1 MNRKTP
7 KHSDLAAET
16 RVVACVA
23 LLLSVV
29 ALGYS
34 YSRGLL
40 LLYGDAVAHLH
51 IARRVFDSLNPGFRQ
66 LGSVWLP
73 LPHILLIPFVQ
84 NMEWWQ
90 NGLAGAWP
98 SMACYVLS
106 CIGFY
111 RLARLWLS
119 PRPAIVSLAFLALN
133 PGFLYL
139 QTTAMTEP
147 LFLAEMIWSTYLLA
161 RVSRDLDVEVSL
173 ERQHHACGRLL
184 AAALVLI
191 AAVYTRYDGWIFGS
205 FAWLLIAI
213 KMRHLRRWKQPIGGA
228 FLLFTAML
236 AAAPAV
242 WLAYNAKQFGDPLDF
257 MRGPYSAQ
265 AIEKRTAD
273 PHSAHYP
280 GYHHMGVAGL
290 HFLKSAE
297 MDAVPVGF
305 SKYLFP
311 LALLGA
317 GLAMTG
323 RKGLAIGTSLLL
335 WMPLP
340 FYAYSVAYGS
350 VPIFIPIWW
359 PFSWYNTRYGME
371 MLPCFAL
378 FLGFVAAVL
387 FAVVQVKLPRLL
399 WLVSLVLLGAVIA
412 NSTMLFLNKPLVLQE
427 AIANSRTRIPFE
439 SALAAALK
447 RIPPEGD
454 ILMYTSE
461 HIGAVQRAGI
471 PLRRTINETDYYHFA
486 PAIAA
491 PAKSAAWVVAIGDD
505 AVAKAVKAHPEN
517 LELTDI
523 ICSTGQPCARIYR
536 SNTPPSTLPGPQW

>member
-16 RVVACVA
+16 RVVACIA

-84 NMEWWQ
+84 NLEWWQ

-161 RVSRDLDVEVSL
+161 RVSRDLDVEVSP
-173 ERQHHACGRLL
+173 ERQRHACGRLL
-184 AAALVLI
+184 AAGLVLI

-213 KMRHLRRWKQPIGGA
+213 RMRHLRRWKQPIGGA
-228 FLLFTAML
+228 FLLFTSIL
-236 AAAPAV
+236 AAAPAL

-257 MRGPYSAQ
+257 MRGPYSAK
-265 AIEKRTAD
+265 AIEERTAD

-290 HFLKSAE
+290 HFLKSSE

-311 LALLGA
+311 IALLGT

-323 RKGLAIGTSLLL
+323 RKGLAIGASMLL
-335 WMPLP
+335 WIPLP

-350 VPIFIPIWW
+350 VPIFIPVWW

-387 FAVVQVKLPRLL
+387 FAVVQVKYPRLL
-399 WLVSLVLLGAVIA
+399 WLVSLVLLGLVAA
-412 NSTMLFLNKPLVLQE
+412 NGTILFLNKPLVLQE

-439 SALAAALK
+439 QALAAALK
-447 RIPPEGD
+447 RIPPDGD

-461 HIGAVQRAGI
+461 HVGALQMAGI

-486 PAIAA
+486 PAVAA
-491 PAKSAAWVVAIGDD
+491 PAKSAAWVIGIGND
-505 AVAKAVKAHPEN
+505 AVAKAVKEHPEN
-517 LELTDI
+517 LELTDV
-523 ICSTGQPCARIYR
+523 ICSTGQPCTRIYR
-536 SNTPPSTLPGPQW
+536 SNTPPSTLPGPRW